1 MPGNLPLISPYVLL
15 RKVPQELNELNAAS
29 ATPRCCPA
37 TYFGFPDR
45 AASEPEALTVASP
58 APVSSAKRSW
68 LVQWERTSLLG
79 GVTRV
84 CPVLTVLTGVI
95 TSLAGCEAPSTRWI
109 SQSLIFPAQRNFEIR
124 ENNWFL
130 DGGTFAAETFFLTN
144 PQLLKSRH
152 PSPPS
157 NASSSARLA

>member
-1 MPGNLPLISPYVLL
+1 M
-15 RKVPQELNELNAAS
+15 NAAT
-29 ATPRCCPA
+29 AARCCPA
-37 TYFGFPDR
+37 TYFDFPGR

-58 APVSSAKRSW
+58 APVSSAKRSR

-84 CPVLTVLTGVI
+84 CPVLTGVI
-95 TSLAGCEAPSTRWI
+95 TSLAGCEPPSTRWI

-130 DGGTFAAETFFLTN
+130 DGGTFAAETFFDKSTAPKITASISTKQRFFLGSLGLRHLT
-144 PQLLKSRH
+144 SWRRR
-152 PSPPS
+152 
-157 NASSSARLA
+157 ARVRQI

>member
-1 MPGNLPLISPYVLL
+1 M
-15 RKVPQELNELNAAS
+15 NELNAAS
-29 ATPRCCPA
+29 AAPRCCPA

-84 CPVLTVLTGVI
+84 CPVLTGVI
-95 TSLAGCEAPSTRWI
+95 TSLAGCEPPGTRWI
-109 SQSLIFPAQRNFEIR
+109 SHSLIFPAQRNFEGSLMVELSPRRLFFDKSTAPKITASISTKQR
-124 ENNWFL
+124 
-130 DGGTFAAETFFLTN
+130 FFLGS
-144 PQLLKSRH
+144 LGLRH
-152 PSPPS
+152 LTSWRRR
-157 NASSSARLA
+157 ARVRQI